1 MKKYFISFC
10 LLALIM
16 QTYAQRT
23 VGIIKNDSTSYNGY
37 TLIAPM
43 ASKETY
49 LIDNCGDVV
58 NSWRNSNYF
67 PGPVVYLLEDGSI
80 LRTCKL
86 TTGSIIT
93 GGSGGR
99 LERYNWNDSLI
110 WSYNFDS
117 PVFRQHHDVKVLQNG
132 NILVLAWDVKSRLE
146 AISAGLDTNHFNDE
160 VWSEKVTEITPI
172 GADSAVVVWE
182 WKLWDHIIQDIDSSL
197 SNYGPIS
204 SNRHK
209 VDLNY
214 YNNTG
219 ISKDYFHANGMDYNA
234 NLDQIMICV
243 RNYDEFWIIDH
254 STTTAQAATSSGG
267 NSGLGGGILY
277 RWGNPETYG
286 MGDVSD
292 KKLFGPHDPNW
303 IPLNFRD
310 GGQILFF
317 NNGFNDTNQ
326 VSRVET
332 IIPPL
337 STNGTYSY
345 NPAEAFGPQQTSWS
359 YEMPIFVDFVS
370 GANRLANGNTFITS
384 GPDAHLY
391 EIDAQDSL
399 VWEYISPVQQNGPVS
414 QGSIPSSNT
423 VFRTYRYGENHPAFA
438 TNTIRNYGPLELN
451 PLPSN
456 CTLYPNTP
464 VGLSKE
470 NETNF
475 DVMVIANPI
484 TNELRIQNN
493 TSELVT
499 ISVFDAMGRLIT
511 REQSNSTTLSINSS
525 NWKPDLY
532 IVMIQSNEKIH
543 KRKVI
548 KVNY

>member
-1 MKKYFISFC
+1 
-10 LLALIM
+10 
-16 QTYAQRT
+16 
-23 VGIIKNDSTSYNGY
+23 
-37 TLIAPM
+37 
-43 ASKETY
+43 
-49 LIDNCGDVV
+49 
-58 NSWRNSNYF
+58 
-67 PGPVVYLLEDGSI
+67 
-80 LRTCKL
+80 
-86 TTGSIIT
+86 
-93 GGSGGR
+93 
-99 LERYNWNDSLI
+99 
-110 WSYNFDS
+110 
-117 PVFRQHHDVKVLQNG
+117 
-132 NILVLAWDVKSRLE
+132 
-146 AISAGLDTNHFNDE
+146 
-160 VWSEKVTEITPI
+160 
-172 GADSAVVVWE
+172 
-182 WKLWDHIIQDIDSSL
+182 
-197 SNYGPIS
+197 
-204 SNRHK
+204 
-209 VDLNY
+209 
-214 YNNTG
+214 
-219 ISKDYFHANGMDYNA
+219 
-234 NLDQIMICV
+234 
-243 RNYDEFWIIDH
+243 
-254 STTTAQAATSSGG
+254 
-267 NSGLGGGILY
+267 
-277 RWGNPETYG
+277 

-326 VSRVET
+326 VSRVES

-399 VWEYISPVQQNGPVS
+399 VWEYISPVQQNGSVS
-414 QGSIPSSNT
+414 QGSIPTSNT

-464 VGLSKE
+464 VGISKVD
-470 NETNF
+470 ETNF

-484 TNELRIQNN
+484 RNELRIQNN

-511 REQSNSTTLSINSS
+511 REQSNSSNLSINSS

-532 IVMIQSNEKIH
+532 IVMIQSNQKIH